1 MRRLVAASTVIL
13 LFSAIMPVASAAAAS
28 DSQVVASPQSAN
40 PLLFSVDIGKG
51 SLQRR
56 SNGLFTLTAQ
66 ADSVV
71 WFTDRPARAAGV
83 MTTQAFVRKWAQYG
97 FRSSPPNAAL
107 ITDGRTE
114 ILELTNPRILGL
126 TKPRLEGE
134 NLVFTARALPLAA
147 VSQGIAHHAK
157 RAKAPATRVFARGS
171 LFIDDASD
179 CVATEFASMSAGLAA
194 ARTTVTSV
202 LNSLNQQVDQAVE
215 NGIVPTS
222 QFETYFSQLENQLT
236 EWNQISLD
244 AGAPSLGASVSI
256 LSQASSNLGNAVQAG
271 GFVMATWET
280 YALRNA
286 GSALQNA
293 ASTLGQV
300 AVSAVTQQQAC
311 EAASSPTPSAQD

>member
-107 ITDGRTE
+107 IADGRTE
-114 ILELTNPRILGL
+114 VLEL

>member
-107 ITDGRTE
+107 IADGRTE
-114 ILELTNPRILGL
+114 VLEL

-300 AVSAVTQQQAC
+300 AVSAVTQQQSC

>member
-1 MRRLVAASTVIL
+1 
-13 LFSAIMPVASAAAAS
+13 
-28 DSQVVASPQSAN
+28 
-40 PLLFSVDIGKG
+40 
-51 SLQRR
+51 
-56 SNGLFTLTAQ
+56 
-66 ADSVV
+66 
-71 WFTDRPARAAGV
+71 

-107 ITDGRTE
+107 IADGRTE
-114 ILELTNPRILGL
+114 VLEL
-126 TKPRLEGE
+126 TKPRIDGE
-134 NLVFTARALPLAA
+134 NLVFTARALPLVA

-256 LSQASSNLGNAVQAG
+256 LSQASSNLVNAVQTG
-271 GFVMATWET
+271 GFVMAAWET

>member
-114 ILELTNPRILGL
+114 VLEL

-256 LSQASSNLGNAVQAG
+256 LSQASSNLVNAVQTG
-271 GFVMATWET
+271 GFVMAAWET
-280 YALRNA
+280 YALRSA

>member
-114 ILELTNPRILGL
+114 ILELTNPRILGTSL
-126 TKPRLEGE
+126 I
-134 NLVFTARALPLAA
+134 FTARELPLSSA
-147 VSQGIAHHAK
+147 SQGIAHHAK

-300 AVSAVTQQQAC
+300 AVSAVTQQQSC

>member
-56 SNGLFTLTAQ
+56 SNGQFTLTAQ

-114 ILELTNPRILGL
+114 VLEL

>member
-114 ILELTNPRILGL
+114 VLEL